1 MTELPLDTLLII
13 GLVVASF
20 VGKFF
25 QKKEGTPSSK
35 PKPRE
40 KEASAEGES
49 LEDVLKEAWK
59 RATQPE
65 SAHPEVAPPPLPV
78 EIEEEQDF
86 TPPPI
91 VSPKE
96 DENNYRLP
104 VSKGSV
110 DQACAQTK
118 SSQNLGISDENFTNS
133 STYWLKDSL
142 SGGSQNLK
150 KAFVL
155 KEILDKPKSLK
166 SFTS

>member
-13 GLVVASF
+13 GLVIASF

-40 KEASAEGES
+40 KESSAEGES

-65 SAHPEVAPPPLPV
+65 AAHREVAPPPLPV
-78 EIEEEQDF
+78 EIEENEEF
-86 TPPPI
+86 APPPI
-91 VSPKE
+91 VSLQE
-96 DENNYRLP
+96 DKDHYSLP

-110 DQACAQTK
+110 DQAWAQTK
-118 SSQNLGISDENFTNS
+118 SNQNLGISDENFTNS

>member
-13 GLVVASF
+13 GLVIASF

-25 QKKEGTPSSK
+25 QKKEGTSSSK
-35 PKPRE
+35 PKPTE
-40 KEASAEGES
+40 KEPSAEGES

-65 SAHPEVAPPPLPV
+65 AAQREVAPPPLPF
-78 EIEEEQDF
+78 ELEEEQDF

-96 DENNYRLP
+96 DEDHYRLP
-104 VSKGSV
+104 VTKHSV
-110 DQACAQTK
+110 DQAWAQPK
-118 SSQNLGISDENFTNS
+118 SNQNLRISDENFTNS

-166 SFTS
+166 SFSS